1 MLFVFGQLVARQR
14 TVLTIFD
21 FWMDPYR
28 ILIIDDDDDVL
39 TSARL
44 LLKRHYRHVDTLSN
58 PGELNQVLGSSNPD
72 VILLDMN
79 FRKGVNDGKEGLYWL
94 KHIKEV
100 SPETQVVLMTA
111 YGEVELAVMAI
122 KEGAFDF
129 VLKPWNNEKLITTI
143 QTALRF
149 GRERKKVQQLQSTKK
164 NLEETL
170 GLPGDDFVARSDAMK
185 SLMADLN
192 KVAATDA
199 NVLLLGENGTGKS
212 VLAMRLHQLS
222 LRSDANFITVDLGT
236 VSHSLFES
244 ELFGHKKGSFTDAQE
259 DKPGRFETAHE
270 GTLFLDEI
278 GNLAADLQ
286 AKLLT
291 VLQNRKVKRIG
302 ENQERSINVRLI
314 SATNTPIHQKVQ
326 EGLFRQDLLYRI
338 NTVELVIPP
347 LRERREDI
355 PILASRFLERFK
367 RKYRKEQHRLT
378 ESALDMICNYHWPG
392 NIRELEHSIE
402 RAVIL
407 TEDSYIKPEDLQLE
421 PTQGKPD
428 GLNLQEMEIHMV
440 RTALDQYKGN
450 VSRAAKELGLT
461 RAALY
466 RRMEKYGL

>member
-1 MLFVFGQLVARQR
+1 
-14 TVLTIFD
+14 
-21 FWMDPYR
+21 MDPYR
-28 ILIIDDDDDVL
+28 ILIIDDDEDVL

-44 LLKRHYRHVDTLSN
+44 LLKRHFGQVDTLSQ
-58 PGELNQVLGSSNPD
+58 PSELNRILAQNTPD
-72 VILLDMN
+72 LILLDMN
-79 FRKGVNDGKEGLYWL
+79 FRKGVNDGREGLYWL

-100 SPETQVVLMTA
+100 SADIQVVLMTA

-129 VLKPWNNEKLITTI
+129 VLKPWNNEKLITTV
-143 QTALRF
+143 QSALRYY
-149 GRERKKVQQLQSTKK
+149 RERKKVQQLESTRKS
-164 NLEETL
+164 LEEKIA
-170 GLPGDDFVARSDAMK
+170 LPKDDFVARSQAMK
-185 SLMADLN
+185 NLMNDLN

-222 LRSDANFITVDLGT
+222 ARKEDNFVTVDLGT

-244 ELFGHKKGSFTDAQE
+244 ELFGHKKGSFTDARE
-259 DKPGRFETAHE
+259 DKAGRFETAND

-278 GNLAADLQ
+278 GNLAPDLQ

-291 VLQNRKVKRIG
+291 VLQNRRVKRIG
-302 ENQERSINVRLI
+302 ENQERDINVRLI

-326 EGLFRQDLLYRI
+326 EGQFRQDLLYRI
-338 NTVELVIPP
+338 NTVELHIPP

-355 PILASRFLERFK
+355 PILAARFLDRFK
-367 RKYRKEQHRLT
+367 RKYHKENQVLT
-378 ESALDMICNYHWPG
+378 EDAMDRICDYHWPG

-407 TEDSYIKPEDLQLE
+407 TETREINPGDLHLE
-421 PTQGKPD
+421 SSHGTPD
-428 GLNLQEMEIHMV
+428 GLNLQEMEIHLV
-440 RTALDQYKGN
+440 RKALDQYKGN
-450 VSRAAKELGLT
+450 ISRAAKELGLT

>member
-1 MLFVFGQLVARQR
+1 
-14 TVLTIFD
+14 
-21 FWMDPYR
+21 MDPYR

-44 LLKRHYRHVDTLSN
+44 LLKRHYRDVDTLSN
-58 PGELNQVLGSSNPD
+58 PSELNMVLGQKHPD

-79 FRKGVNDGKEGLYWL
+79 FRKGVNDGREGLYWL

-100 SPETQVVLMTA
+100 SNDTQVVLMTA

-129 VLKPWNNEKLITTI
+129 VLKPWNNEKLLTTI
-143 QTALRF
+143 QSALRF
-149 GRERKKVQQLQSTKK
+149 SRERKKVQQLEVTKK
-164 NLEETL
+164 NLEEKL
-170 GLPGDDFVARSDAMK
+170 ALPQDDYVIRSAAMK
-185 SLMADLN
+185 SLMSDLQ

-212 VLAMRLHQLS
+212 ILAMRLHQLS
-222 LRSDANFITVDLGT
+222 QRKDRNFVTVDLGT
-236 VSHSLFES
+236 VSHTLFES
-244 ELFGHKKGSFTDAQE
+244 ELFGHKKGAFTDARE
-259 DKPGRFETAHE
+259 DKAGRFETANE
-270 GTLFLDEI
+270 GSLFLDEI
-278 GNLAADLQ
+278 GNLAPNLQ

-291 VLQNRKVKRIG
+291 VLQNRRVKRIG
-302 ENQERSINVRLI
+302 ENQERDINVRLI

-326 EGLFRQDLLYRI
+326 EGEFRQDLLYRI
-338 NTVELVIPP
+338 NTVELHIPP

-355 PILASRFLERFK
+355 PILATRFLERFK
-367 RKYRKEQHRLT
+367 RKYHKEKHVLT
-378 ESALDMICNYHWPG
+378 EETMDRICEYHWPG

-407 TEDSYIKPEDLQLE
+407 TESKDILPGDLQLD
-421 PTQGKPD
+421 PVQGSPD
-428 GLNLQEMEIHMV
+428 GLNLQQMEVHLV
-440 RTALDQYKGN
+440 KKALEQYKGN
-450 VSRAAKELGLT
+450 ISRAARELGLT

>member
-1 MLFVFGQLVARQR
+1 MFIFVQYIVRSR
-14 TVLTIFD
+14 TVLSIFEAR
-21 FWMDPYR
+21 MDPYR
-28 ILIIDDDDDVL
+28 ILIIDDDEDVL

-44 LLKRHYRHVDTLSN
+44 LLKRHYRNVDTLSN
-58 PGELNQVLGSSNPD
+58 PSELNRILGHKDPH

-79 FRKGVNDGKEGLYWL
+79 FRKGVNDGREGLYWL
-94 KHIKEV
+94 KYIKEV
-100 SPETQVVLMTA
+100 TPETQVVLMTA

-129 VLKPWNNEKLITTI
+129 VLKPWNNEKLLATI
-143 QTALRF
+143 QLALRF
-149 GRERKKVQQLQSTKK
+149 GRERKKVQQLEITKK
-164 NLEETL
+164 NLEETIA
-170 GLPGDDFVARSDAMK
+170 LPTNDFVARSSAMK
-185 SLMADLN
+185 SLMSDLN

-199 NVLLLGENGTGKS
+199 NILLLGENGTGKS

-222 LRSDANFITVDLGT
+222 HRKDANFITVDLGT
-236 VSHSLFES
+236 ISHSLFES
-244 ELFGHKKGSFTDAQE
+244 ELFGHKKGSFTDAHE
-259 DKPGRFETAHE
+259 DKPGRLETAHE

-278 GNLAADLQ
+278 GNLAPDLQ

-291 VLQNRKVKRIG
+291 VLQNRNVKRIG
-302 ENQERSINVRLI
+302 ENQERPINVRLI
-314 SATNTPIHQKVQ
+314 CATNTPIHQKVQ
-326 EGLFRQDLLYRI
+326 EGQFRQDLLYRI

-355 PILASRFLERFK
+355 PILASRFLEKFK
-367 RKYRKEQHRLT
+367 RKYHKENHILT
-378 ESALDMICNYHWPG
+378 EAGLDEICEYHWPG
-392 NIRELEHSIE
+392 NIRELEHCIE

-407 TEDSYIKPEDLQLE
+407 TEDTSIKPEDLQLE
-421 PTQGKPD
+421 ASHGAPD

-440 RTALDQYKGN
+440 KKAMEQYKGN